1 MQVSGKHVMHWIGL
15 DIGGANLK
23 AADCDGTALTR
34 SFPLWKEPD
43 RLTVVLGEM
52 LSAFPQYDAMAVT
65 MTAELA
71 DCFETKADG
80 VHAVLQSV
88 EQAAANKPIFV
99 WQTGAEFVTPQVAR
113 EIPLLVAAAN
123 WHALATWVGRMVPTG
138 CSLLFDVGSTTTDLI
153 PLLRGVPVPTG
164 LTDLER
170 LRSGELVYS
179 GVRRTP
185 LCSLARSIPFRESD
199 CPLASEFFAT
209 TLDLYLTLG
218 MIPQDPDD
226 LDTANGKPATIAAA
240 HDRLAR
246 MICCD
251 QTEFTT
257 EDAQPM
263 VHCLAD
269 IQQRQIA
276 GAMLRVLRKL
286 ESDCSHVLISGSG
299 SFLAEKI
306 VSDEIGLHSAK
317 ITRLQDVIGHRTSD
331 AACAIAVARLA
342 SERLAG

>member
-15 DIGGANLK
+15 DVGGANLK
-23 AADCDGTALTR
+23 AANCEGIACSR
-34 SFPLWKEPD
+34 SFPVWKEPE
-43 RLTVVLGEM
+43 RLTAVIGEI
-52 LSAFPQYDAMAVT
+52 LSEFPQCDAVAVT

-71 DCFETKADG
+71 DCFETKATG
-80 VHAVLQSV
+80 VDAVLRSV
-88 EQAAANKPIFV
+88 ERAAAGKLISV
-99 WQTGAEFVTPQVAR
+99 WQTGAEFVTATVAR

-123 WHALATWVGRMVPTG
+123 WHALATWTGRMVPAG
-138 CSLLFDVGSTTTDLI
+138 ASLLFDVGSTTTDLI
-153 PLLRGVPVPTG
+153 PLLNGVPVPTG

-170 LRSGELVYS
+170 LLSGELVYS

-185 LCSLARSIPFRESD
+185 LCSIARNIPFRESH

-226 LDTANGKPATIAAA
+226 LDTANGKPATTAAA

-251 QTEFTT
+251 RTEFTAD
-257 EDAQPM
+257 DALSM
-263 VHCLAD
+263 SYFLAD
-269 IQQRQIA
+269 IQQRQITS
-276 GAMLRVLRKL
+276 AMQRVLKTQ
-286 ESDCSHVLISGSG
+286 EQDCSHVLISGSG

-306 VSDEIGLHSAK
+306 VRDEAGLPSAN
-317 ITRLQDVIGHRTSD
+317 ITRLQDVIGERTSA
-331 AACAIAVARLA
+331 AACAFAVALLA
-342 SERLAG
+342 SERLAD

>member
-1 MQVSGKHVMHWIGL
+1 MHWIGL

-23 AADCDGTALTR
+23 AADCDGVALTR
-34 SFPLWKEPD
+34 SFPVWKEPE
-43 RLTVVLGEM
+43 RLTTVLGEIF
-52 LSAFPQYDAMAVT
+52 SAFPQSDAVAVT
-65 MTAELA
+65 ITAELA

-88 EQAAANKPIFV
+88 EHAAANKPVFV

-138 CSLLFDVGSTTTDLI
+138 ASVLIDVGSTTTDLI
-153 PLLRGVPVPTG
+153 PMLHGVPIPTG
-164 LTDLER
+164 LTDFER
-170 LRSGELVYS
+170 LLSGELVYS

-218 MIPQDPDD
+218 MIPENPDD

-251 QTEFTT
+251 RTEFTT
-257 EDAQPM
+257 EEAQAM
-263 VHCLAD
+263 VHFLAD

-276 GAMLRVLRKL
+276 GAMQRVLQKL
-286 ESDCSHVLISGSG
+286 EFDCSHVLISGSG

-306 VSDEIGLHSAK
+306 AHKESRLQSAK
-317 ITRLQDVIGHRTSD
+317 ITQLQDLIGNQTSD
-331 AACAIAVARLA
+331 AACAFAVARLA